1 MSKWKVADGPDKSKS
16 NEGGEKEIT
25 ERRKTE

>member
-1 MSKWKVADGPDKSKS
+1 MSKWKVAVGPGKSKR
-16 NEGGEKEIT
+16 NESGEKEIT